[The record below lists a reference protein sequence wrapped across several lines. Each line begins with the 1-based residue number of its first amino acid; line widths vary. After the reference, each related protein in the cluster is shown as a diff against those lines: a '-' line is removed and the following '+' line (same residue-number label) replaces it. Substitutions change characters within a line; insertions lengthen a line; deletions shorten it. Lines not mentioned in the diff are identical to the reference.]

1 MDNSQNN
8 EFLNNQNLNS
18 QVQNNFVNKPEK
30 KKNIVAALLII
41 FGVVAIVFGLISLL
55 FGNKGN
61 TNFGKGEDA
70 FFLSDN
76 KGNYAIF
83 NRPGKKITDFVYKNV
98 SDFANGSAQA
108 SNMKGETTIV
118 SSSGKEL
125 VKYGTCRYLYNQGA
139 LYECVDEK
147 YNSTYLDSKGRK
159 ILEGSNFQLL
169 STSSSRP
176 YSIIKDK
183 KDKKFVIYNYNG
195 KVITSIPFGD
205 NGDANPDE
213 EYTDNYD
220 YIYYNGVNYIFD
232 FSKSKLLLSFKD
244 DNNNRY
250 CIRHINKENGDMIA
264 GTCGSGNKDS
274 GVYKYIKNNKVIY
287 TKKAKYTGDLVFSGN
302 NVIFRNNKN
311 YLLDDKGNE
320 VVETYQASYK
330 DYKNYAK
337 VTDEGVNIYVD
348 SKLKET
354 VKCRGIESGY
364 SKYGIYALN
373 HCTGLGDNNSI
384 YVDSNG
390 KKLGNNSYRITDMFD
405 DNGYAVVSSEYGKY
419 YLIDLK
425 GNRISGKYADT
436 DSSVRVYP
444 IGGTKNTY
452 LLVENGSKTLFK
464 VINSKVVDNS
474 VIKSKDITTNKNN
487 DVVYAII
494 EKDSKYIIKNLEN
507 YKDLVTLDKKPSF
520 NREYFTVY
528 NNGVTEYYSY
538 NTGKMFYKK

>member
-8 EFLNNQNLNS
+8 EFLNNQNLNN
-18 QVQNNFVNKPEK
+18 QVQNSFVNKPEK

-61 TNFGKGEDA
+61 KNLGKGEDA
-70 FFLSDN
+70 FFLSDS

-83 NRPGKKITDFVYKNV
+83 NKSGKKITDFVYKNV
-98 SDFANGSAQA
+98 SDFANGSAKA
-108 SNMKGETTIV
+108 SNMKGEETIV

-183 KDKKFVIYNYNG
+183 KAKKFVIYNYNG
-195 KVITSIPFGD
+195 KVIASIPFAD
-205 NGDANPDE
+205 NGNANPDE

-250 CIRHINKENGDMIA
+250 CIKHINKENGDMTV
-264 GTCGSGNKDS
+264 GTCGSRNKDS

-302 NVIFRNNKN
+302 NVIFKN
-311 YLLDDKGNE
+311 DKDYLLDDKGNE
-320 VVETYQASYK
+320 VVGIYQASYK

-337 VTDEGVNIYVD
+337 VTEEGVNIYVD

-390 KKLGNNSYRITDMFD
+390 KKLGNNSYRVVNKFD
-405 DNGYAVVSSEYGKY
+405 DNGYGVVSSEYGKY

-436 DSSVRVYP
+436 DSGVRVYP
-444 IGGTKNTY
+444 IEGTKNTY

-494 EKDSKYIIKNLEN
+494 EKDSKYIVKNLEN
-507 YKDLVTLDKKPSF
+507 YKDVVTLDKKPSF
-520 NREYFTVY
+520 NKEYFTVY

>member
-61 TNFGKGEDA
+61 A
-70 FFLSDN
+70 FFLSDS

-83 NRPGKKITDFVYKNV
+83 NKSGKKITDFVYKNV
-98 SDFANGSAQA
+98 SDFANGSAKA
-108 SNMKGETTIV
+108 SNMKGEETIV
-118 SSSGKEL
+118 SSSGKDL

-183 KDKKFVIYNYNG
+183 KAKKFVIYNYNG
-195 KVITSIPFGD
+195 KVITSIPFAD
-205 NGDANPDE
+205 NGDTNPDE

-250 CIRHINKENGDMIA
+250 CIKHINKENGDMTV
-264 GTCGSGNKDS
+264 GTCGSRNKDS

-302 NVIFRNNKN
+302 NVIFKN
-311 YLLDDKGNE
+311 DKDYLLDDKGNE
-320 VVETYQASYK
+320 VVGIYQASYK

-337 VTDEGVNIYVD
+337 VTEEGVNIYVD

-390 KKLGNNSYRITDMFD
+390 KKLGNNSYRVVNKFD
-405 DNGYAVVSSEYGKY
+405 DNGYGVVSSEYGKY

-436 DSSVRVYP
+436 DSGVRVYP
-444 IGGTKNTY
+444 IEGTKNTY

-494 EKDSKYIIKNLEN
+494 EKDSKYIVKNLED
-507 YKDLVTLDKKPSF
+507 YKDVVTLDKKPSF

>member
-41 FGVVAIVFGLISLL
+41 FGVIAIVFGLISLL

-61 TNFGKGEDA
+61 TNLKKGEDA
-70 FFLSDN
+70 FFLSDS

-83 NRPGKKITDFVYKNV
+83 NKSGKKITDFVYKNV
-98 SDFANGSAQA
+98 SDFANGSAKA
-108 SNMKGETTIV
+108 SNMKGEETIV
-118 SSSGKEL
+118 SSSGKDL

-183 KDKKFVIYNYNG
+183 KAKKFVIYNYNG
-195 KVITSIPFGD
+195 KVITSIPFAD
-205 NGDANPDE
+205 NGDTNPVE
-213 EYTDNYD
+213 KYTDNYD

-244 DNNNRY
+244 DNNNKY
-250 CIRHINKENGDMIA
+250 FISHINKENGDMAVVAYGI
-264 GTCGSGNKDS
+264 GNKDS
-274 GVYKYIKNNKVIY
+274 GVCKYIKNNKVIY
-287 TKKAKYTGDLVFSGN
+287 TKKAKYTCDLTFDGN
-302 NVIFRNNKN
+302 NVIFDKK

-354 VKCRGIESGY
+354 VKCKGIKSGY

-390 KKLGNNSYRITDMFD
+390 KKLGNNSYRIADMFD
-405 DNGYAVVSSEYGKY
+405 DNGYAVVSSEYHKY

-436 DSSVRVYP
+436 DSGIIVYP
-444 IGGTKNTY
+444 IEGTKNTY
-452 LLVENGSKTLFK
+452 LLVENESKTLFK
-464 VINSKVVDNS
+464 VVNSKVVDNS

-494 EKDSKYIIKNLEN
+494 EKDSKYIVKNLEN
-507 YKDLVTLDKKPSF
+507 YKDVVTLDKKPSF
-520 NREYFTVY
+520 NKEYFTVY

>member
-1 MDNSQNN
+1 M
-8 EFLNNQNLNS
+8 E
-18 QVQNNFVNKPEK
+18 
-30 KKNIVAALLII
+30 
-41 FGVVAIVFGLISLL
+41 
-55 FGNKGN
+55 
-61 TNFGKGEDA
+61 KGEDT

-83 NRPGKKITDFVYKNV
+83 NKSGRKITDFVYKNV
-98 SDFANGSAQA
+98 SDFANGSAKV

-118 SSSGKEL
+118 SSSGKDL
-125 VKYGTCRYLYNQGA
+125 VKYGTCRYLYKQGA

-169 STSSSRP
+169 TISSNRS

-183 KDKKFVIYNYNG
+183 KAKKFVIYNYNG

-205 NGDANPDE
+205 NSNANPDM
-213 EYTDNYD
+213 EYNGNYD

-287 TKKAKYTGDLVFSGN
+287 TKKAKYTGDLVFAGN
-302 NVIFRNNKN
+302 NVIFKN
-311 YLLDDKGNE
+311 GKDYLLDDKGNE

-337 VTDEGVNIYVD
+337 VTEEGVNIYVD

-354 VKCRGIESGY
+354 VKCRGIKSGY

-390 KKLGNNSYRITDMFD
+390 KKLGNNSYRITEMFD
-405 DNGYAVVSSEYGKY
+405 DNGYGVVSSEYGKY

-436 DSSVRVYP
+436 DSGVRVFP
-444 IGGTKNTY
+444 IEGTKNTY

-464 VINSKVVDNS
+464 VVNSKVVDNS
-474 VIKSKDITTNKNN
+474 VIKSKNITTNRNN
-487 DVVYAII
+487 DVIYAII
-494 EKDSKYIIKNLEN
+494 EKDSKYIVKNIEN
-507 YKDLVTLDKKPSF
+507 YKDIATLDKKPSF
-520 NREYFTVY
+520 NKGYFTVY